1 MPPQPDP
8 DSSDEG
14 VPPLTDNDSKIENI
28 LNGDEEDDDDEDSKD
43 EPLWNSGM
51 LKCKSLFDSE
61 EFESAEDC
69 LEYCQ
74 KVHNF
79 NIKVLKKRHSMD
91 CFSYI
96 RLINFIRSTGPSAK
110 EVMSF
115 PASVW
120 ADGCFMKP
128 TLADDPMLMV
138 DIDEDIEGE
147 EEVTNLSTTA
157 TLSQGGQVAAMASSE
172 DIQNMKSIL
181 ESLRKQLEVKNEQL
195 EAAVADMEKMKRV
208 TQTLVEGGG
217 ASNLDS
223 ETIVERSVSGCRSES
238 EDSGYAGSY
247 AHFGIHHE
255 MLSDKVRTE
264 TYRDSV
270 AKNVEAIKGKKVLD
284 LGCGTGI
291 LSMFCARH
299 GQAEQ
304 VVGVDM
310 SSIAHQ
316 AMDIVMENKLADTI
330 TIVKGRLEDTDL
342 KARVGFDKFDVLI
355 SEWMGYFLLFEGML
369 DSVMKARD
377 TYLTSKKALILPNRC
392 TMHLVGVCDEERYSQ
407 TAGYFKDVYGFKMS
421 CLREPLIK
429 EASVEIVPKN
439 KVITSPAQIH
449 HLDMNQCTL
458 ADTEFEAEFE
468 LTVAQNPEETSSNRE
483 ITAIAGYFDTFFD
496 DPVLKNPV
504 MFSTGPD
511 SKPTHWKQTVF
522 YLHKPLPVL
531 SGQTVQGKIS
541 VIRPTQDIRALR
553 VKLSIGCY
561 GEQLF
566 LVE

>member
-1 MPPQPDP
+1 
-8 DSSDEG
+8 
-14 VPPLTDNDSKIENI
+14 
-28 LNGDEEDDDDEDSKD
+28 
-43 EPLWNSGM
+43 M

-74 KVHNF
+74 KVHSF

-110 EVMSF
+110 EVMSL

-120 ADGCFMKP
+120 ADDCFMKP

-157 TLSQGGQVAAMASSE
+157 TLSQGGQVAA
-172 DIQNMKSIL
+172 
-181 ESLRKQLEVKNEQL
+181 
-195 EAAVADMEKMKRV
+195 MEKMKRV

-264 TYRDSV
+264 TYRNSV

-496 DPVLKNPV
+496 DPGLKNPV